1 MGAQIRKELDWF
13 VHDKLSVIILF
24 ALPLFLIIIIAAG
37 DFTISDLSEEPVVYI
52 IDEEKSVYSQAFIDT
67 YKNSDMFNMEIHDS
81 NSEPYLVTLEN
92 CSKLIAQS
100 KIDAYLIIPSNFSE
114 NLINNRSTS
123 LILILD
129 ANSKM
134 SALVSNYFSSGST
147 LFQSQFQVFNSEIVF
162 QPEMRP
168 DEDFNFLIMV
178 LPILLSLLLFVSSN
192 LVASQCI
199 VADDPLKRLLLSP
212 ARRGEII
219 LSKSISY
226 IFLGAFLSFISVLI
240 LRVIFKVIFAS
251 FLNTF
256 LITFFSTIFGVL
268 YGILFSSIS
277 KTRLQ
282 AAQLSLFFFVLQFT
296 MGIFIR
302 IDPIVNYLPYDIVR
316 QIFIKVAFLGVSLS
330 TLSPKLWEIFIH
342 NVIVLILSVIFYKQK
357 KFDV

>member
-13 VHDKLSVIILF
+13 VHDKLSIIILF
-24 ALPLFLIIIIAAG
+24 ALPIFLVVIIAAG
-37 DFTISDLSEEPVVYI
+37 NFTITDLGEVPLVYI
-52 IDEEKSVYSQAFIDT
+52 IDEEQSEYSQAFIDT
-67 YKNSDMFNMEIHDS
+67 FKYSDLFSMEIHDS
-81 NSEPYLVTLEN
+81 NSEPYLVTSEN
-92 CSKLIAQS
+92 CSNLISQS

-114 NLINNRSTS
+114 NLIINRSTS
-123 LILILD
+123 IILVLD
-129 ANSKM
+129 ANSDLSGM
-134 SALVSNYFSSGST
+134 VNNYFSSGST

-162 QPEMRP
+162 DPQMRP
-168 DEDFNFLIMV
+168 DAEFDFLIMV
-178 LPILLSLLLFVSSN
+178 LPILISLVLFVCSN

-199 VADDPLKRLLLSP
+199 VADNPLKRMLLSP

-219 LSKSISY
+219 ISKSLSY
-226 IFLGAFLSFISVLI
+226 IFLGAILSFVCVLI
-240 LRVIFKVIFAS
+240 LRVIFKVMFAS

-256 LITFFSTIFGVL
+256 LISFFSTIFGVL
-268 YGILFSSIS
+268 YGILFSSIA

-296 MGIFIR
+296 LGIFIR

-330 TLSPKLWEIFIH
+330 TLSAKVWEIIIH
-342 NVIVLILSVIFYKQK
+342 SAIVLILSIIFYKQK

>member
-1 MGAQIRKELDWF
+1 M
-13 VHDKLSVIILF
+13 
-24 ALPLFLIIIIAAG
+24 
-37 DFTISDLSEEPVVYI
+37 SEEPIVFIV
-52 IDEEKSVYSQAFIDT
+52 DEEKSEYSQAFINS
-67 YKNSDMFNMEIHDS
+67 YKDSEIFDMIIHDS
-81 NSEPYLVTLEN
+81 NSEPNLVTLIN
-92 CSKLIAQS
+92 CSRLIAQS
-100 KIDAYLIIPSNFSE
+100 KIDAYVIIPSNFSK

-123 LILILD
+123 IILVLD

-134 SALVSNYFSSGST
+134 SGLILSYFSSGST

-168 DEDFNFLIMV
+168 DADFNFLIMV

-192 LVASQCI
+192 LVASQSI

-219 LSKSISY
+219 LSKSITY
-226 IFLGAFLSFISVLI
+226 IFLGAILSFVSVLI

-256 LITFFSTIFGVL
+256 LITFFSTVFGVL

-282 AAQLSLFFFVLQFT
+282 AAQLSLFFFVIQFT

-316 QIFIKVAFLGVSLS
+316 EIFIKVAFLGVSLS
-330 TLSPKLWEIFIH
+330 ALSPKILEIFIH
-342 NVIVLILSVIFYKQK
+342 NAIILILSIIFYKQK